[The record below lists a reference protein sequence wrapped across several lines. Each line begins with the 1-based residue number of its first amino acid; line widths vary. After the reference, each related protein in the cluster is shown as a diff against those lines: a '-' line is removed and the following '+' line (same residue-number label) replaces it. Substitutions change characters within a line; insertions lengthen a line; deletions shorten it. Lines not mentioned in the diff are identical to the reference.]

1 VEDYPK
7 RIPDLLESATDKV
20 RSLTVD
26 RIARALTYAAL
37 ALVIVTLMVIGVIF
51 LLVGLFRIG
60 DELIAKACD
69 CGSSVE
75 ITYAALGGLL
85 LLVGVVLW
93 FRRNGRRVP
102 GKPRR

>member
-51 LLVGLFRIG
+51 LLLGLFRIG

-75 ITYAALGGLL
+75 ITYAARGGLL

>member
-20 RSLTVD
+20 RSFTVD
-26 RIARALTYAAL
+26 RIARLFTYMAL
-37 ALVIVTLMVIGVIF
+37 ALVIVTLVVIGIIF

-69 CGSSVE
+69 CGSSME
-75 ITYAALGGLL
+75 IAYAALGGLL
-85 LLVGVVLW
+85 LLVGLVLW
-93 FRRNGRRVP
+93 FRRAGRKVP
-102 GKPRR
+102 REPLR

>member
-7 RIPDLLESATDKV
+7 RIPELLESAADKV

-37 ALVIVTLMVIGVIF
+37 ALVIITLVTIGFIF

-69 CGSSVE
+69 CGSSME
-75 ITYAALGGLL
+75 ITYAALGGLFL
-85 LLVGVVLW
+85 IGGLVLW
-93 FRRNGRRVP
+93 FKRTERKVP
-102 GKPRR
+102 KEPIR

>member
-1 VEDYPK
+1 MEDYPK
-7 RIPDLLESATDKV
+7 RIPDLLESATDKA

-37 ALVIVTLMVIGVIF
+37 ALVIVTLVMIGIIF
-51 LLVGLFRIG
+51 LLVGLSRMG

-69 CGSSVE
+69 CGSSME

-85 LLVGVVLW
+85 LLAGLVLW
-93 FRRNGRRVP
+93 FRRSRRKVS
-102 GKPRR
+102 GEPRR